1 MSADLSKLDF
11 ITSENYLK
19 RSALS
24 GHTTLTLGAYGTV
37 NTTTID
43 HNLGYVPFFDTYC
56 EFDTAGEIIAGGEK
70 VNPYTEAANLS
81 GLAVD
86 PPYPT
91 MRAWATTTQLVI
103 RVENYTSPTATGNRE
118 LYWLI
123 YLDYSNA

>member
-1 MSADLSKLDF
+1 MPDLSKLDF

-19 RSALS
+19 RSS
-24 GHTTLTLGAYGTV
+24 FCGHTTLTLGGYGTV

-43 HNLGYVPFFDTYC
+43 HNLGYVPLFDVYC
-56 EFDTAGEIIAGGEK
+56 ELDTDGAIIAGGEK
-70 VNPYTEAANLS
+70 VNAYTEAANLS

-86 PPYPT
+86 PPYPFL
-91 MRAWATTTQLVI
+91 RAWATTTQLVI
-103 RVENYTSPTATGNRE
+103 RLENYTSPTASGTRE

>member
-1 MSADLSKLDF
+1 MADLSKLSF

-19 RSALS
+19 RSEFC
-24 GHTTLTLGAYGTV
+24 GQTTVTLGAYGSV
-37 NTTTID
+37 QTTTID
-43 HNLGYVPFFDTYC
+43 HNLGYVPLFDVYC
-56 EFDTAGEIIAGGEK
+56 ELDTAGEIVAGGEK
-70 VNPYTEAANLS
+70 VNTYTEQAFLS

-91 MRAWATTTQLVI
+91 LRAWATTTQLII
-103 RVENYTSPTATGNRE
+103 RLENYTSPTASGTRE